1 MTSFFKTVQRFICRY
16 NLILVLIFLCTLLRW
31 VTVCSTGTGF
41 AVEMEVISGR
51 YATAVV
57 KWLTNA
63 ILRFNTFFRSR
74 PSLSNSKLNHK
85 MTRAGHLKIYKFVLH
100 HNNVHMYLKIE
111 TIKQLNF
118 NPYDREVH
126 ERTTTQITET

>member
-1 MTSFFKTVQRFICRY
+1 MTRFFKTEQRFICRY
-16 NLILVLIFLCTLLRW
+16 NLILVLIFLSTLLRW

-85 MTRAGHLKIYKFVLH
+85 MNTAEHLKI
-100 HNNVHMYLKIE
+100 HMYINLFYITIMYTCTLKL
-111 TIKQLNF
+111 K
-118 NPYDREVH
+118 R
-126 ERTTTQITET
+126 